1 MKWPDLRLPP
11 INLWNAPRLAR
22 KEITVTDLE
31 NALARIAE
39 LERERDALESEIKGK
54 IAQNLQLMRDR
65 DDAFEREKALAV
77 KLPLDPTHDMIEQG
91 AQALVQWACD
101 GLVWP
106 DSWSVLDV
114 QSARRDAKKAYR
126 AMVREHIKGEP

>member
-1 MKWPDLRLPP
+1 MRWPDLRLPP

-39 LERERDALESEIKGK
+39 LERERDAL
-54 IAQNLQLMRDR
+54 
-65 DDAFEREKALAV
+65 AV
-77 KLPLDPTHDMIEQG
+77 KMPLEPTPEMIEQG

-114 QSARRDAKKAYR
+114 QSARRDAEKAYR
-126 AMVREHIKGEP
+126 AMVWEHIKGEP